1 MKPLVPALILSSV
14 MVVMA
19 GSPVN
24 VWPSAQNDAFRFEI
38 TPLCDQIVIASRNLH
53 KRANRLLILGDKK
66 EGVPAKTGLSVCVQL
81 KASPRP
87 YNLPARPIRV
97 KELTGNQTFQ
107 ALCGITSGLRVIRP
121 QPETRKAI
129 RL

>member
-1 MKPLVPALILSSV
+1 M
-14 MVVMA
+14 
-19 GSPVN
+19 
-24 VWPSAQNDAFRFEI
+24 
-38 TPLCDQIVIASRNLH
+38 
-53 KRANRLLILGDKK
+53 
-66 EGVPAKTGLSVCVQL
+66 CVQL
-81 KASPRP
+81 RL

-107 ALCGITSGLRVIRP
+107 ALCGITSGLRVIRA